1 MNLDYNKLIFVHELK
16 ELSEE
21 EVKELKKHTSR
32 EKNYIFGR
40 QPYIEKDRKM
50 FCDKVSQ
57 RLKSDHHIDKTLLE
71 KAYIEANII
80 FPEEKELGFI
90 NLLLENGYSI
100 QTLKNLLTIIEY
112 LKDNSQDNVKN
123 EQMHLSLE
131 EQAQNRVNRITK
143 IITKQ
148 YGYTKSETILNKIAC
163 ILSFDTIDKIINQ
176 KIKSTAMKYRINK
189 IHDLKLFYYTV
200 IKESDK
206 QLIDCNFIYETE
218 TINPKIIETV
228 ENFIDELK
236 SETTNLNVLVEHNVI
251 ITDQLY
257 VLLSENDKKT
267 IDSITDCKL
276 AFSESDE
283 YQEII
288 DNVKTRK
295 LTK

>member
-1 MNLDYNKLIFVHELK
+1 
-16 ELSEE
+16 
-21 EVKELKKHTSR
+21 
-32 EKNYIFGR
+32 
-40 QPYIEKDRKM
+40 
-50 FCDKVSQ
+50 
-57 RLKSDHHIDKTLLE
+57 
-71 KAYIEANII
+71 
-80 FPEEKELGFI
+80 
-90 NLLLENGYSI
+90 
-100 QTLKNLLTIIEY
+100 
-112 LKDNSQDNVKN
+112 
-123 EQMHLSLE
+123 
-131 EQAQNRVNRITK
+131 
-143 IITKQ
+143 
-148 YGYTKSETILNKIAC
+148 
-163 ILSFDTIDKIINQ
+163 
-176 KIKSTAMKYRINK
+176 MKYRINK

-283 YQEII
+283 YQEIL